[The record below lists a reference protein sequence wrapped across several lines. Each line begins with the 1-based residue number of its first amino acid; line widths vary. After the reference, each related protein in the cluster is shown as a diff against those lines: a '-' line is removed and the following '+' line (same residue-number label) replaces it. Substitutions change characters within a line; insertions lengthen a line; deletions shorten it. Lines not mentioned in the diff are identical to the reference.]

1 MSLIIPGHRRR
12 INTETR
18 QTVVVITD
26 AAMLRSLR
34 SIGQSFP
41 PKKTN
46 NASLPRFLYLSFFYV
61 MSQVIHYF
69 FFDQNIV
76 PPGADLLGHV
86 DALLGGGELGHELG
100 DVAAGALGLDG
111 ALLRGLVLHDGLHL
125 VVALLRPL
133 HTGY

>member
-86 DALLGGGELGHELG
+86 DALLGGGELGHKLG
-100 DVAAGALGLDG
+100 DVLARSLGLQVAVFLGDLGCDG
-111 ALLRGLVLHDGLHL
+111 E
-125 VVALLRPL
+125 
-133 HTGY
+133 

>member
-1 MSLIIPGHRRR
+1 MLNISTSL
-12 INTETR
+12 
-18 QTVVVITD
+18 
-26 AAMLRSLR
+26 LR
-34 SIGQSFP
+34 
-41 PKKTN
+41 
-46 NASLPRFLYLSFFYV
+46 
-61 MSQVIHYF
+61 HYF

-133 HTGY
+133 HTGN